1 MRGVRA
7 HIRLERQVEELTG
20 EILLL
25 LLQGDVL
32 VLVHRGQEGARPA
45 QSVPGVVEVGR
56 DGVRGGAV
64 GREGGGWGGGGGG
77 GGVQQEGSGVVDV
90 SLKT

>member
-1 MRGVRA
+1 M
-7 HIRLERQVEELTG
+7 
-20 EILLL
+20 EILVL

-56 DGVRGGAV
+56 DWVRGGAV
-64 GREGGGWGGGGGG
+64 GREGGGRGGRGGR
-77 GGVQQEGSGVVDV
+77 VQVEGSGVVDV
-90 SLKT
+90 GLQCRERKP